1 MLFTQN
7 GLRSGSIALA
17 DELGIL
23 GRWAYLSH
31 SENLTPED
39 MAAAKRSGASIAY
52 NPSAIM

>member
-7 GLRSGSIALA
+7 GLRLGSIALA